1 MTMFPSRIFLF
12 AVLAWAGSV
21 SAAAD
26 YVFVFYE
33 EGVTAEVYDADT
45 LELAATPEVGADA
58 RQAIGVPDASDP
70 TRFVKLYV
78 VNDNAVRVLEPEHP
92 FATIGSRTLPRA
104 VNPGERP
111 AMLTPDARWLL
122 VPAGNILF
130 VFDAQHPTDLRPR
143 PIEYDQDEDDQDEDD
158 QDEDDQDEDGQDEDG
173 QDRNISSVTVEPN
186 GDHAHVAIAG
196 STDVHSVRLQGDSPR
211 RLAGPIVLKEAPDA
225 VTIAPN
231 GAGLYAASRTTLYD
245 VDFDTGDVRGEL
257 RLDFDEELPRFFAPH
272 GGTPLNRLILTYGNK
287 IFMPT
292 LATFTSEY
300 GAFPRFDVD
309 KILAPTQDRLFLLNR
324 AEKQIFTHS
333 IGERDFDAL
342 RDPRTQTAL
351 RPYAIDMAFDIGTR
365 NLFILGEEDLLRF
378 SADAGSFGTAVPL
391 PNVPARFSILS
402 TAGATPDAVEVYGGN
417 RQEADSAGTLKR
429 PLAVR
434 VSDANGLPVF
444 GAEVTFSSSDPNIG
458 FTDLAVATNRFGIA
472 ETTVSVPT
480 SETFSIRAQTA
491 NDREAVFEF
500 NDGPVGKGAL
510 TVLSGD
516 FQAGLEDNSL
526 PRAIWV
532 QVAGAGVAIPDAKL
546 TITKSGDDDSLV
558 CPPTTNTGAGGTAA
572 FRCTAGEPLFSGF
585 PSTTLIEVA
594 DDHGRSLATPITIHT
609 IRDDDSETLLPAP
622 GNPIKVTEGTIR
634 GIAGET
640 LENAVELRV
649 RLRNGRAPRTAIA
662 VEFDVEDDDI
672 VPVPHIAPADSDGFI
687 RADLKLGCRPG
698 RGVFT
703 ASLSIPN
710 LPGAEFD
717 YEIVRGPMNAID
729 ILQGDHQMG
738 LLGERLSLALLA
750 RIVDSC
756 DNPFENIPVTWEVV
770 PPDAATLESQSLKS
784 NRDGQISS
792 LVRMGSRPG
801 DFSVTVST
809 AGADG
814 VSTTFRLSAFGRPPP
829 MVSARGFVNGASFDP
844 GWTPGSLGTIFGTNL
859 MQGVDGVV
867 VADAAP
873 FPTRLRNVSVTV
885 NGEAAPILSLANVN
899 GREQINLQVPFD
911 TPAPADDVVVTIEN
925 NGVSASFSEERIH
938 VVQPGIF
945 EYSLLDLPEDRFA
958 AALHADYSLVQ
969 PTNPARPGEI
979 ISLFFTGGGPLDPPV
994 ATNAPGPAPL
1004 ATTVHPASVTLG
1016 GVPQATSGEFLGSF
1030 YAPALYTVYQV
1041 NFRVGED
1048 TPEGNLEIRIAQS
1061 GIRSQGSLLP
1071 VRR

>member
-111 AMLTPDARWLL
+111 AVLTPDARWLL

-130 VFDAQHPTDLRPR
+130 VFDAQHPTDFTTQRV
-143 PIEYDQDEDDQDEDD
+143 EYDQDEDDQDEDS
-158 QDEDDQDEDGQDEDG
+158 QDEDG
-173 QDRNISSVTVEPN
+173 QDRNISSVTVEPD

-196 STDVHSVRLQGDSPR
+196 STDVHSLGLQGDSPR
-211 RLAGPIVLKEAPDA
+211 RLAGPIVLEEAPDA
-225 VTIAPN
+225 VAIAPN
-231 GAGLYAASRTTLYD
+231 GAGLYAASRKVLYD
-245 VDFDTGDVRGEL
+245 VDFDTGKVRGEL

-272 GGTPLNRLILTYGNK
+272 GGAPLNRLILTHGNK

-300 GAFPRFDVD
+300 GALPRFDVD
-309 KILAPTQDRLFLLNR
+309 KILALTQDRLFLLNR
-324 AEKQIFTHS
+324 AEKQIFEHS

-351 RPYAIDMAFDIGTR
+351 RPYAIDMEFDIGTR

-378 SADAGSFGTAVPL
+378 SADAESFGAAVPL
-391 PNVPARFSILS
+391 PNAPARFSILS

-417 RQEADSAGTLKR
+417 RQQADSAGTLKQ

-434 VSDANGLPVF
+434 VSDANGRPVF

-472 ETTVSVPT
+472 ATKVGVPT
-480 SETFSIRAQTA
+480 GRTFSVQAQTA
-491 NDREAVFEF
+491 NDREAVFKL
-500 NDGPVGKGAL
+500 NDGPIGKGAL
-510 TVLSGD
+510 TVISGD
-516 FQAGLEDNSL
+516 FQVGLGGNSL
-526 PRAIWV
+526 PRAIRV
-532 QVAGAGVAIPDAKL
+532 QVAGAGVSIPSAKL
-546 TITKSGDDDSLV
+546 TITKNDDTLN
-558 CPPTTNTGAGGTAA
+558 CPGTTTTGASGTAV
-572 FRCTAGEPLFSGF
+572 FRCTVGQPRFSGF
-585 PSTTLIEVA
+585 PNTILIEVA
-594 DDHGRSLATPITIHT
+594 DDHGRSLATPITLQT
-609 IRDDDSETLLPAP
+609 IREADAENLLPATGSP
-622 GNPIKVTEGTIR
+622 SKVTQGAIR

-649 RLRNGRAPRTAIA
+649 SLPNGRAPRTAIA

-672 VPVPHIAPADSDGFI
+672 VPVPRIAPSDSDGLI

-710 LPGAEFD
+710 LPEAEFD

-756 DNPFENIPVTWEVV
+756 GNPFESIPVTWEVV
-770 PPDAATLESQSLKS
+770 PPDAATLEQQTLKS
-784 NRDGQISS
+784 NRDGRISS

-801 DFSVTVST
+801 DFSVIVST
-809 AGADG
+809 ADADG
-814 VSTTFRLSAFGRPPP
+814 ISTTFRLSAFGRPPP

-899 GREQINLQVPFD
+899 GLEQINLQVPFD

-945 EYSLLDLPEDRFA
+945 EYSLPEGRFA

-979 ISLFFTGGGPLDPPV
+979 IALFFTGGGPLDPPV

>member
-45 LELAATPEVGADA
+45 LELAATPEVGANA

-70 TRFVKLYV
+70 TRLVKIYV
-78 VNDNAVRVLEPEHP
+78 INDNAVRVLEPEHP
-92 FATIGSRTLPRA
+92 FATIGSRALPRA

-111 AMLTPDARWLL
+111 AVLTPDARWLL
-122 VPAGNILF
+122 VPAGNILS

-143 PIEYDQDEDDQDEDD
+143 LIEY
-158 QDEDDQDEDGQDEDG
+158 GQDEDG
-173 QDRNISSVTVEPN
+173 QDRNISSVTVEPD
-186 GDHAHVAIAG
+186 GDRAHVAIAG
-196 STDVHSVRLQGDSPR
+196 STDVHSVGLQGDSPR
-211 RLAGPIVLKEAPDA
+211 RLAGPIVLEEAPDA
-225 VTIAPN
+225 VAIAPN
-231 GAGLYAASRTTLYD
+231 GAGLYAASRKMLYD

-257 RLDFDEELPRFFAPH
+257 QLDFDEELPRFFAPH
-272 GGTPLNRLILTYGNK
+272 GGAPLNRLILTYGNK

-300 GAFPRFDVD
+300 GARPQFDVD

-324 AEKQIFTHS
+324 AEKQIFEHS

-342 RDPRTQTAL
+342 RDPRTQNAL
-351 RPYAIDMAFDIGTR
+351 RPYAIDMEFDIGTR

-378 SADAGSFGTAVPL
+378 SADAGSFGAAVPL

-402 TAGATPDAVEVYGGN
+402 TAGATPDAVAVYGGN
-417 RQEADSAGTLKR
+417 RQQADSTGILKR

-434 VSDANGLPVF
+434 VSDANGRPIF
-444 GAEVTFSSSDPNIG
+444 GAEVTFSSLNPNTG
-458 FTDLAVATNRFGIA
+458 FAELAVATNRFGIA
-472 ETTVSVPT
+472 ATTVGVPT
-480 SETFSIRAQTA
+480 SRTFSIRAQTA
-491 NDREAVFEF
+491 NDREAVFKL
-500 NDGPVGKGAL
+500 NDGLIGEGAL

-516 FQAGLEDNSL
+516 FQAGLEGNSL
-526 PRAIWV
+526 PRAIRV
-532 QVAGAGVAIPDAKL
+532 QIVGAGVSIPSTEL
-546 TITKSGDDDSLV
+546 TITTSSNSDDDSLN
-558 CPPTTNTGAGGTAA
+558 CPPTTRTGADGTTE
-572 FRCTAGEPLFSGF
+572 FRCTASEPLFSGF
-585 PSTTLIEVA
+585 ASTTRLEVA
-594 DDHGRSLATPITIHT
+594 DEHGRSLATPITIQT
-609 IRDDDSETLLPAP
+609 IRDDDAEALLPTL
-622 GNPIKVTEGTIR
+622 GSPIKVTQGTIR

-649 RLRNGRAPRTAIA
+649 NLLNGRAPRTPIA
-662 VEFDVEDDDI
+662 VEFDVENDDI
-672 VPVPHIAPADSDGFI
+672 VPVPRIAPSDLDGLI

-710 LPGAEFD
+710 LPEAEFD
-717 YEIVRGPMNAID
+717 YEIVRGPMHAID

-738 LLGERLSLALLA
+738 RLGERLSLALLA

-756 DNPFENIPVTWEVV
+756 GNPFESIPVTWEVV
-770 PPDAATLESQSLKS
+770 PPEAATLEQQRLRS
-784 NRDGQISS
+784 NRDGEISS

-801 DFSVTVST
+801 DFSVIVSA
-809 AGADG
+809 AGIDG

-829 MVSARGFVNGASFDP
+829 MVSARGFVNGASFLP
-844 GWTPGSLGTIFGTNL
+844 GWTPGSLGTIFGANL

-938 VVQPGIF
+938 IVQPGIF

-969 PTNPARPGEI
+969 PTNPVRPGEI

-994 ATNAPGPAPL
+994 ATNAPGPVPL
-1004 ATTVHPASVTLG
+1004 ATTAHPASVTLG

-1048 TPEGNLEIRIAQS
+1048 TPEGNLEIRIAQN
-1061 GIRSQGSLLP
+1061 GIQSQGSLLP

>member
-143 PIEYDQDEDDQDEDD
+143 PIEY
-158 QDEDDQDEDGQDEDG
+158 GQDEDG

-196 STDVHSVRLQGDSPR
+196 STDVHSVGLQDDRPR
-211 RLAGPIVLKEAPDA
+211 RLAGSIVLEEAPDA
-225 VTIAPN
+225 VAIAPN
-231 GAGLYAASRTTLYD
+231 GAGLYAASRKMLYD
-245 VDFDTGDVRGEL
+245 VDFDTGKVRGEL

-272 GGTPLNRLILTYGNK
+272 GGAPLNRLILTYGNK
-287 IFMPT
+287 IFTPT

-300 GAFPRFDVD
+300 GALPRFDVD

-324 AEKQIFTHS
+324 AEKQIFEHS
-333 IGERDFDAL
+333 IGEIDFDAL
-342 RDPRTQTAL
+342 RDPRTQTSL
-351 RPYAIDMAFDIGTR
+351 RPYAIDMEFDIGTR

-391 PNVPARFSILS
+391 PNAPARFSILS

-480 SETFSIRAQTA
+480 DRTLSIRAQTA
-491 NDREAVFEF
+491 NDREAVFEL
-500 NDGPVGKGAL
+500 NGDPVGKGAL
-510 TVLSGD
+510 TVISGD
-516 FQAGLEDNSL
+516 FQAGLEGNSL
-526 PRAIWV
+526 PRTIQV
-532 QVAGAGVAIPDAKL
+532 QIVGAGVSIPSAELK
-546 TITKSGDDDSLV
+546 ITRSGSSDDDSLD
-558 CPPTTNTGAGGTAA
+558 CPPTTRTGANGTAP
-572 FRCTAGEPLFSGF
+572 FRCTADEPRYSGA
-585 PSTTLIEVA
+585 PSTTRLQVA
-594 DDHGRSLATPITIHT
+594 DEHGRSLATPITIQT
-609 IRDDDSETLLPAP
+609 IRVADAEALLPAP
-622 GNPIKVTEGTIR
+622 GSPIKVTRGTIR

-649 RLRNGRAPRTAIA
+649 NRLNGRAPRTAIA

-672 VPVPHIAPADSDGFI
+672 VPVPRIAPSDSDGLI

-710 LPGAEFD
+710 LPEAEFD

-738 LLGERLSLALLA
+738 RLGERLSLALLA

-756 DNPFENIPVTWEVV
+756 GNPFESIPVTWEVV
-770 PPDAATLESQSLKS
+770 PPEAATLEQQRLTS

-809 AGADG
+809 AGADS

-899 GREQINLQVPFD
+899 GLEQINLQVPFD

-925 NGVSASFSEERIH
+925 NGVSASFSEKRIH

-945 EYSLLDLPEDRFA
+945 EYSLPEGRFA

-979 ISLFFTGGGPLDPPV
+979 IALFFTGGGPLDPPV

-1061 GIRSQGSLLP
+1061 GIQSQGSLLP

>member
-158 QDEDDQDEDGQDEDG
+158 QDEDSQDEDGQE
-173 QDRNISSVTVEPN
+173 RNISSVTVEPN

-196 STDVHSVRLQGDSPR
+196 STDVHSVGLQGDSPR

-257 RLDFDEELPRFFAPH
+257 QLDFDEELPRFFAPH
-272 GGTPLNRLILTYGNK
+272 GGAPLNRLILTYGNK

-300 GAFPRFDVD
+300 GARPRFDVD

-324 AEKQIFTHS
+324 AEKQIFAHS

-391 PNVPARFSILS
+391 PNAPARFSILS

-480 SETFSIRAQTA
+480 GGTLSIQAQTA
-491 NDREAVFEF
+491 NDREAVFEL
-500 NDGPVGKGAL
+500 NGDPIGKGAL
-510 TVLSGD
+510 TVISGD

-526 PRAIWV
+526 PRTIRV
-532 QVAGAGVAIPDAKL
+532 QVAGAGVAIPSANL
-546 TITKSGDDDSLV
+546 TITTSDGSDDSDDSLT
-558 CPPTTNTGAGGTAA
+558 CPPTARTGASGIAA
-572 FRCTAGEPLFSGF
+572 FRCTVSLPRFAGF
-585 PSTTLIEVA
+585 PNTNLIEVA
-594 DDHGRSLATPITIHT
+594 DEHGRSLATPITLQT
-609 IRDDDSETLLPAP
+609 IREADAENLLPAP
-622 GNPIKVTEGTIR
+622 GSPIKVTQGTIR

-649 RLRNGRAPRTAIA
+649 NRLNGRAPRTAIA

-672 VPVPHIAPADSDGFI
+672 VPVPRIAPSDSDGLI

-710 LPGAEFD
+710 LPEAEFD

-756 DNPFENIPVTWEVV
+756 DNPFESIPVTWEVV
-770 PPDAATLESQSLKS
+770 PPEAATLEQQRLRS

-809 AGADG
+809 AGADS

-885 NGEAAPILSLANVN
+885 NGEAAPILSLANIN

-945 EYSLLDLPEDRFA
+945 EYPLPEGRFA

-1061 GIRSQGSLLP
+1061 GIQSQGSLLP
-1071 VRR
+1071 VQR

>member
-143 PIEYDQDEDDQDEDD
+143 PIEY
-158 QDEDDQDEDGQDEDG
+158 GQDEDG

-196 STDVHSVRLQGDSPR
+196 STDVHSVGLQDDRPR
-211 RLAGPIVLKEAPDA
+211 RLAGSIVLEEAPDA
-225 VTIAPN
+225 VAIAPN
-231 GAGLYAASRTTLYD
+231 GAGLYAASRKMLYD
-245 VDFDTGDVRGEL
+245 VDFDTGKVRGEL

-272 GGTPLNRLILTYGNK
+272 GGAPLNRLILTYGNK

-300 GAFPRFDVD
+300 GALPRFDVD

-324 AEKQIFTHS
+324 AEKQIFEHS
-333 IGERDFDAL
+333 IGEIDFDAL

-351 RPYAIDMAFDIGTR
+351 RPYAIDMEFDIGTR

-391 PNVPARFSILS
+391 PNAPARFSILS

-444 GAEVTFSSSDPNIG
+444 GVEVTFSSSDPNIG

-480 SETFSIRAQTA
+480 DRTLSIQAQTA
-491 NDREAVFEF
+491 NDREAVFEL
-500 NDGPVGKGAL
+500 NGDPIGKGAL
-510 TVLSGD
+510 TVISGD
-516 FQAGLEDNSL
+516 FQAGLEGNSL
-526 PRAIWV
+526 PRTIRV
-532 QVAGAGVAIPDAKL
+532 QIVGAGVSIPSAEL
-546 TITKSGDDDSLV
+546 TITKSGSSDDDSLV
-558 CPPTTNTGAGGTAA
+558 CTETARTGANGTAA
-572 FRCTAGEPLFSGF
+572 FRCRADEPRYSGA
-585 PSTTLIEVA
+585 PSITRLQVA
-594 DDHGRSLATPITIHT
+594 DEHGRSLATPITIQT
-609 IRDDDSETLLPAP
+609 IRDDDAEALLPAP
-622 GNPIKVTEGTIR
+622 GSPIKVTQGTIR

-649 RLRNGRAPRTAIA
+649 NRLNGRAPRTAIA

-672 VPVPHIAPADSDGFI
+672 VPVPRIAPSDSDGLI

-710 LPGAEFD
+710 LPEAEFD

-738 LLGERLSLALLA
+738 RLGERLSLALLA

-756 DNPFENIPVTWEVV
+756 GNPFESIPVTWEVV
-770 PPDAATLESQSLKS
+770 PPEAATLEQQRLTS
-784 NRDGQISS
+784 NRDGEISS

-809 AGADG
+809 AGADS

-899 GREQINLQVPFD
+899 GLEQINLQVPFD

-945 EYSLLDLPEDRFA
+945 EYSLPEGRFA

-979 ISLFFTGGGPLDPPV
+979 IALFFTGGGPLDPPV

-1048 TPEGNLEIRIAQS
+1048 TPEGNLGIRIAQS
-1061 GIRSQGSLLP
+1061 GIQSQGSLLP